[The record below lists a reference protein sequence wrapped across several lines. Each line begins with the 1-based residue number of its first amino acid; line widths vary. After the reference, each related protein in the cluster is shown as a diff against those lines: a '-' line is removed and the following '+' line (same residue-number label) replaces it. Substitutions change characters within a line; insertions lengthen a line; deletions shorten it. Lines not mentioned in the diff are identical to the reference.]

1 MHRLI
6 ASLAVLVLF
15 AMTATKA
22 SADPLLPPRK
32 DVVASN
38 VLHQQREIDVYLP
51 LERGTYVLRL
61 EGRHPDKT
69 TRVDFDVFRDSG
81 DAEWWKHAVLR
92 LWDERR

>member
-38 VLHQQREIDVYLP
+38 VLH
-51 LERGTYVLRL
+51 
-61 EGRHPDKT
+61 
-69 TRVDFDVFRDSG
+69 
-81 DAEWWKHAVLR
+81 
-92 LWDERR
+92 